1 MKQIKLSAFVLRQR
15 KEPRRDLSNVWH
27 RFTERTGRIISQFV
41 AHSKILVLA
50 CRGLSDGT
58 GTLSQEALREHQ
70 SLFNWQRFGHRGMAA
85 VVVSVMG
92 DLTEWWQ
99 WMSSIM

>member
-1 MKQIKLSAFVLRQR
+1 
-15 KEPRRDLSNVWH
+15 
-27 RFTERTGRIISQFV
+27 
-41 AHSKILVLA
+41 
-50 CRGLSDGT
+50 
-58 GTLSQEALREHQ
+58 LSQEALREHQ

-99 WMSSIM
+99 WMSCIM